1 MYVGVVLFHYREFM
15 NVIVL
20 GATGSIGTQT
30 LELLQ
35 QFNDQLIG
43 FSFGK
48 NLAKAKTIIEAFRP
62 QVVCAKHE
70 HHASQLKESYPN
82 LQVVF
87 GSKGLIT
94 LASLPGDIT
103 LVNAL
108 VGSVGL
114 LPTVKAIE
122 TKKRICLAN
131 KETLVIA
138 GELIMK
144 LVKQHNV
151 TFLPVDSEHVAI
163 HQAMQGDPNIASLV
177 LTASGGS
184 LRTWSR
190 EDLINAT
197 KEDVLAHP
205 NWSMGDKI
213 TVDSATMMNK
223 GFELLEAHHLFG
235 LPYERIQ
242 TVLHPESMIHGM
254 VTYSDGSVIAQLAR
268 PTMSIPIAYAL
279 YYPTKL
285 KRQPFDFTTL
295 SSLRFSPMD
304 ETRYPLIKLA
314 RTVGLQGGILACV
327 MNAANEAAVRLFL
340 TDVISFHQIES
351 IIIDAVNNYKN
362 EPLTSIEQ
370 VVRIDQEVFHH
381 VIDTYSLKR
390 GNV

>member
-1 MYVGVVLFHYREFM
+1 MHVRVIVFHYREFM

-35 QFNDQLIG
+35 QHNDQLIG
-43 FSFGK
+43 FSFGES
-48 NLAKAKTIIEAFRP
+48 LAKAKAIIEAFRP
-62 QVVCAKHE
+62 QIVCAKHE
-70 HHASQLKESYPN
+70 NDAIQLKEAYPTI
-82 LQVVF
+82 QVVF
-87 GSKGLIT
+87 GVEGLIT
-94 LASLPGDIT
+94 LSSLPGNIT

-144 LVKQHNV
+144 LVKQYNV

-184 LRTWSR
+184 LRDWSR
-190 EDLINAT
+190 EELVTAT

-235 LPYERIQ
+235 LSYDRIQ

-254 VTYSDGSVIAQLAR
+254 VTYFDGSVIAQLATT
-268 PTMSIPIAYAL
+268 TMSIPIAYAL

-285 KRQPFDFTTL
+285 KRQPFDVNTL

-327 MNAANEAAVRLFL
+327 MNSANEAAVQLFL

-351 IIIDAVNNYKN
+351 IIIDAVSNYKN

-370 VVRIDQEVFHH
+370 VVRIDQEVFNH

>member
-1 MYVGVVLFHYREFM
+1 
-15 NVIVL
+15 
-20 GATGSIGTQT
+20 
-30 LELLQ
+30 
-35 QFNDQLIG
+35 
-43 FSFGK
+43 
-48 NLAKAKTIIEAFRP
+48 
-62 QVVCAKHE
+62 
-70 HHASQLKESYPN
+70 
-82 LQVVF
+82 
-87 GSKGLIT
+87 
-94 LASLPGDIT
+94 
-103 LVNAL
+103 

-122 TKKRICLAN
+122 TKKKICLAN

-190 EDLINAT
+190 KDLVNAT

-235 LPYERIQ
+235 LAFEQIQ

-254 VTYSDGSVIAQLAR
+254 VTYFDGSVIAQLAT

-285 KRQPFDFTTL
+285 KRQPFDVATL
-295 SSLRFSPMD
+295 SSLWFSPMD

-314 RTVGLQGGILACV
+314 RTVGHQGGVLACV
-327 MNAANEAAVRLFL
+327 MNAANEAAVQLFL

-351 IIIDAVNNYKN
+351 IIIDAVINYEN

-370 VVRIDQEVFHH
+370 VVRIDQEVFHR

-390 GNV
+390 GSK

>member
-1 MYVGVVLFHYREFM
+1 
-15 NVIVL
+15 
-20 GATGSIGTQT
+20 
-30 LELLQ
+30 
-35 QFNDQLIG
+35 
-43 FSFGK
+43 
-48 NLAKAKTIIEAFRP
+48 
-62 QVVCAKHE
+62 
-70 HHASQLKESYPN
+70 
-82 LQVVF
+82 
-87 GSKGLIT
+87 
-94 LASLPGDIT
+94 
-103 LVNAL
+103 
-108 VGSVGL
+108 
-114 LPTVKAIE
+114 
-122 TKKRICLAN
+122 
-131 KETLVIA
+131 LVIA

-163 HQAMQGDPNIASLV
+163 HQAMQGDPNISSLV

-184 LRTWSR
+184 LRDWSR
-190 EDLINAT
+190 EDLVNAT

-235 LPYERIQ
+235 LPYKRIQ

-254 VTYSDGSVIAQLAR
+254 VTYSDGSVIAQLAT
-268 PTMSIPIAYAL
+268 PSMSIPIAYAL

-285 KRQPFDFTTL
+285 KRLPFDVTTL

-314 RTVGLQGGILACV
+314 RSVGLQGGILACV

-351 IIIDAVNNYKN
+351 IIIDAVSNYKN

-370 VVRIDQEVFHH
+370 VVRIDQEVFNH

-390 GNV
+390 GSK

>member
-1 MYVGVVLFHYREFM
+1 MHVRIILFHYREFM

-35 QFNDQLIG
+35 QNNDSLIG
-43 FSFGK
+43 FSFSE
-48 NLAKAKTIIEAFRP
+48 NFAKAKIIIEAFRP

-70 HHASQLKESYPN
+70 ADAGQLKVIYPN
-82 LQVVF
+82 INIVF
-87 GSKGLIT
+87 GVEGLIT

-122 TKKRICLAN
+122 AKKRICLAN

-190 EDLINAT
+190 EDLVNAR

-254 VTYSDGSVIAQLAR
+254 VTYSDGSVIAQLAT

-285 KRQPFDFTTL
+285 KHQPFDLNML

-327 MNAANEAAVRLFL
+327 MNAANEAAVQLFL
-340 TDVISFHQIES
+340 TDVIPFHQIES
-351 IIIDAVNNYKN
+351 IIIDAVRNYKN

-370 VVRIDQEVFHH
+370 VVRIDQKVFNR
-381 VIDTYSLKR
+381 VIDTHSLKR

>member
-1 MYVGVVLFHYREFM
+1 MHVRVILFYNCEFM

-30 LELLQ
+30 LELLEQ
-35 QFNDQLIG
+35 HNDQLIG
-43 FSFGK
+43 FSFGE
-48 NLAKAKTIIEAFRP
+48 NLAKAKAIIEAFRP

-70 HHASQLKESYPN
+70 NDAIQLKEAYPTI
-82 LQVVF
+82 QVVF
-87 GSKGLIT
+87 GSEGLIT

-190 EDLINAT
+190 EELVNTT

-235 LPYERIQ
+235 LAFEQIQ
-242 TVLHPESMIHGM
+242 TLLHPESMIHGM
-254 VTYSDGSVIAQLAR
+254 VTYSDGSVIAQLAT

-279 YYPTKL
+279 YYPTKIN
-285 KRQPFDFTTL
+285 RQPFDVTTL

-327 MNAANEAAVRLFL
+327 MNAANEAAVKLFL
-340 TDVISFHQIES
+340 ADVISFHQIES
-351 IIIDAVNNYKN
+351 IIIDAVRNYKN

-370 VVRIDQEVFHH
+370 VVRIDQKVFNR
-381 VIDTYSLKR
+381 VIDTHSLKR
-390 GNV
+390 GGL

>member
-1 MYVGVVLFHYREFM
+1 MYVRVILFYYCEFM
-15 NVIVL
+15 NVIIL

-30 LELLQ
+30 LELLKQ
-35 QFNDQLIG
+35 NNDSLIG
-43 FSFGK
+43 FSFGE

-70 HHASQLKESYPN
+70 NDAIQLREAYPTI
-82 LQVVF
+82 QVVF
-87 GSKGLIT
+87 GVEGLIT
-94 LASLPGDIT
+94 LASLPGNIT

-184 LRTWSR
+184 LRDWSR
-190 EDLINAT
+190 EDLVNAS

-235 LPYERIQ
+235 LALEQIQ

-254 VTYSDGSVIAQLAR
+254 VTYCDGSVIAQLAT
-268 PTMSIPIAYAL
+268 PSMSIPIAYAL

-285 KRQPFDFTTL
+285 RLQPFDVTTL

-351 IIIDAVNNYKN
+351 IIIDAVSNYKN

-370 VVRIDQEVFHH
+370 VVRIDHEVFHR

>member
-1 MYVGVVLFHYREFM
+1 M

-35 QFNDQLIG
+35 QHNDQLIG
-43 FSFGK
+43 FSFGE

-62 QVVCAKHE
+62 QIVCAKHKND
-70 HHASQLKESYPN
+70 AIQLKVIYPN
-82 LQVVF
+82 INIVF
-87 GSKGLIT
+87 GEEGLIK

-163 HQAMQGDPNIASLV
+163 HQAMQGDPNIASIV

-190 EDLINAT
+190 EDLVNAT

-235 LPYERIQ
+235 LALEQIQ
-242 TVLHPESMIHGM
+242 TVLHPESLIHGM
-254 VTYSDGSVIAQLAR
+254 VTYKDGSVIAQLAT

-279 YYPTKL
+279 YYPTKIN
-285 KRQPFDFTTL
+285 RQPFDVTTL

-304 ETRYPLIKLA
+304 ETRYPLFKFA

-340 TDVISFHQIES
+340 TDVISFQQIES
-351 IIIDAVNNYKN
+351 IIIHAVRNHKN

-370 VVRIDQEVFHH
+370 VVRIDQKVFNH

-390 GNV
+390 GSK

>member
-1 MYVGVVLFHYREFM
+1 
-15 NVIVL
+15 
-20 GATGSIGTQT
+20 
-30 LELLQ
+30 
-35 QFNDQLIG
+35 LIG
-43 FSFGK
+43 FSFGE

-70 HHASQLKESYPN
+70 HHARQLNETYPN
-82 LQVVF
+82 IQVVF
-87 GSKGLIT
+87 GSEGLIT

-151 TFLPVDSEHVAI
+151 TLLPVDSEHVAI

-184 LRTWSR
+184 LRDWSR
-190 EDLINAT
+190 EELVNAT

-254 VTYSDGSVIAQLAR
+254 VTYSDGSVIAQLAA

-285 KRQPFDFTTL
+285 KRLPFDVATL
-295 SSLRFSPMD
+295 STLRFSPMD
-304 ETRYPLIKLA
+304 ETRYPLIELA

-327 MNAANEAAVRLFL
+327 MNAANEAAVQLFL

-351 IIIDAVNNYKN
+351 IIIDAVRNHKN

-370 VVRIDQEVFHH
+370 VVRIDQEVFHRI
-381 VIDTYSLKR
+381 VDTYSLKR
-390 GNV
+390 GSK

>member
-1 MYVGVVLFHYREFM
+1 M

-30 LELLQ
+30 LEFLQ
-35 QFNDQLIG
+35 QHNDQLIG
-43 FSFGK
+43 FSFGD
-48 NLAKAKTIIEAFRP
+48 NISKAKTIIEAFRP

-70 HHASQLKESYPN
+70 NDAIQLKEAYPTI
-82 LQVVF
+82 QIVF
-87 GSKGLIT
+87 GMEGLTT

-144 LVKQHNV
+144 LVKQYNV
-151 TFLPVDSEHVAI
+151 TFLPIDSEHVAI
-163 HQAMQGDPNIASLV
+163 HQAMQGDPNIASIV

-190 EDLINAT
+190 EDLVNAT

-223 GFELLEAHHLFG
+223 GFELLEAYHLFG
-235 LPYERIQ
+235 LALEQIQ

-254 VTYSDGSVIAQLAR
+254 VTYCDGSLIAQLAA

-285 KRQPFDFTTL
+285 KRQPFDVTTL

-314 RTVGLQGGILACV
+314 RTVGRQGGILACV
-327 MNAANEAAVRLFL
+327 MNAANEAAVQLFL

-351 IIIDAVNNYKN
+351 IIIDAVRNYKN

-370 VVRIDQEVFHH
+370 VVRIDHEVFHH

>member
-1 MYVGVVLFHYREFM
+1 MYVGIILFHYREFM

-35 QFNDQLIG
+35 QHNDQLIG
-43 FSFGK
+43 FSFGE

-70 HHASQLKESYPN
+70 NDAIQLKEAYPN
-82 LQVVF
+82 LQIVF
-87 GSKGLIT
+87 GSEGLIT

-190 EDLINAT
+190 EELVNAT

-235 LPYERIQ
+235 LSYDRIQ

-254 VTYSDGSVIAQLAR
+254 VSYKDGSMLAQLAI
-268 PTMSIPIAYAL
+268 PSMSIPIAYAL
-279 YYPTKL
+279 YYPSKIEL
-285 KRQPFDFTTL
+285 QPFDL
-295 SSLRFSPMD
+295 SSLSTLRFSPMD
-304 ETRYPLIKLA
+304 ENRYPLIKLA

-340 TDVISFHQIES
+340 TDVIPFHQIES
-351 IIIDAVNNYKN
+351 IIMDAVRNHKN
-362 EPLTSIEQ
+362 EPLKSIEQ
-370 VVRIDQEVFHH
+370 VVRIDQEIFHQ

-390 GNV
+390 GSK

>member
-1 MYVGVVLFHYREFM
+1 M

-35 QFNDQLIG
+35 QHNDQLIG
-43 FSFGK
+43 FSFGE
-48 NLAKAKTIIEAFRP
+48 NISKAKTIIEVFRP

-70 HHASQLKESYPN
+70 NDAIQLKEAYPTI
-82 LQVVF
+82 QVVF
-87 GSKGLIT
+87 GMEGLIT
-94 LASLPGDIT
+94 LASLPGEIT

-144 LVKQHNV
+144 LVKQYNV

-190 EDLINAT
+190 EDLVNAT
-197 KEDVLAHP
+197 KENVLAHP

-235 LPYERIQ
+235 IAFEQIHAL
-242 TVLHPESMIHGM
+242 LHPESMIHGM
-254 VTYSDGSVIAQLAR
+254 VTYTDGSVIAQLAT
-268 PTMSIPIAYAL
+268 PSMSIPIAYAL
-279 YYPTKL
+279 YYPRKL
-285 KRQPFDFTTL
+285 ELNPFDVTSL
-295 SSLRFSPMD
+295 SSLHFSPMN
-304 ETRYPLIKLA
+304 ETRYPLIQLA
-314 RTVGLQGGILACV
+314 REVGIQGGVLPCV
-327 MNAANEAAVRLFL
+327 MNAANEAAVKLFL
-340 TDVISFHQIES
+340 SDIISFHHIES
-351 IIIDAVNNYKN
+351 IIQETVNNYKN
-362 EPLTSIEQ
+362 VPLISIEQ
-370 VVRIDQEVFHH
+370 VVRIDQEVFDY
-381 VIDTYSLKR
+381 VINTYQLKR
-390 GNV
+390 GII

>member
-1 MYVGVVLFHYREFM
+1 MHVRVIVFHYREFM

-35 QFNDQLIG
+35 QHNDQLIG
-43 FSFGK
+43 FSFGE

-70 HHASQLKESYPN
+70 ADAIQLREAYPTI
-82 LQVVF
+82 QVVF
-87 GSKGLIT
+87 GREGLTT

-184 LRTWSR
+184 LRDWSR
-190 EDLINAT
+190 EELVNAT

-242 TVLHPESMIHGM
+242 TVLHPESLIHGM
-254 VTYSDGSVIAQLAR
+254 VTYCDGSVIAQLATT
-268 PTMSIPIAYAL
+268 TMSIPIAYAL

-285 KRQPFDFTTL
+285 KRQPFDVATL

-314 RTVGLQGGILACV
+314 RTVGLKGGILACV
-327 MNAANEAAVRLFL
+327 MNAANEAAVQLFL

-351 IIIDAVNNYKN
+351 IIIDAVRNHKN

-370 VVRIDQEVFHH
+370 VVRIDQEVFHR

-390 GNV
+390 GSK

>member
-1 MYVGVVLFHYREFM
+1 VE
-15 NVIVL
+15 
-20 GATGSIGTQT
+20 
-30 LELLQ
+30 
-35 QFNDQLIG
+35 
-43 FSFGK
+43 
-48 NLAKAKTIIEAFRP
+48 
-62 QVVCAKHE
+62 
-70 HHASQLKESYPN
+70 
-82 LQVVF
+82 
-87 GSKGLIT
+87 GLIT

-122 TKKRICLAN
+122 ARKRICLAN

-144 LVKQHNV
+144 LVKQYNV
-151 TFLPVDSEHVAI
+151 NILPVDSEHVAI
-163 HQAMQGDPNIASLV
+163 HQAMQGDQNIASLL

-184 LRTWSR
+184 LRDWSR

-197 KEDVLAHP
+197 KENVLAHP

-235 LPYERIQ
+235 LALEQIQ

-254 VTYSDGSVIAQLAR
+254 VTYSDGSVIAQLAI

-279 YYPTKL
+279 YYPTKI
-285 KRQPFDFTTL
+285 KRQPFDVTTL

-327 MNAANEAAVRLFL
+327 MNAANEAAVQLFL
-340 TDVISFHQIES
+340 TDVIPFHQIES
-351 IIIDAVNNYKN
+351 IIMDEVRNHKN
-362 EPLTSIEQ
+362 EPLKSIEQ
-370 VVRIDQEVFHH
+370 VVRIDHEVFNRI
-381 VIDTYSLKR
+381 IDTYSLKR
-390 GNV
+390 GSK

>member
-1 MYVGVVLFHYREFM
+1 M

-35 QFNDQLIG
+35 QHNDSLIG
-43 FSFGK
+43 FSFGE
-48 NLAKAKTIIEAFRP
+48 NLAKAKAIIEAFRP

-70 HHASQLKESYPN
+70 NDAIQLKEAYPTI
-82 LQVVF
+82 QVVF
-87 GSKGLIT
+87 GSEGLIT

-163 HQAMQGDPNIASLV
+163 HQAMQGDSNIASLV

-190 EDLINAT
+190 EELVNAT

-223 GFELLEAHHLFG
+223 GFELLEAQHLFG
-235 LPYERIQ
+235 LPYERIK

-254 VTYSDGSVIAQLAR
+254 VTYSDGSMIAQLAT

-279 YYPTKL
+279 YFPTKL
-285 KRQPFDFTTL
+285 KRQPFDVTTL

-314 RTVGLQGGILACV
+314 RTVGRQGGILACV

-340 TDVISFHQIES
+340 TDVIPFHQIES
-351 IIIDAVNNYKN
+351 IIMDAIENHKN
-362 EPLTSIEQ
+362 EPLKSIEQ
-370 VVRIDQEVFHH
+370 VVRIDQEVYDQIIQTH
-381 VIDTYSLKR
+381 SQKR
-390 GNV
+390 GRL